1 MPDLGAV
8 RTQLE
13 ARLADLL
20 AEAKEI
26 DAELSEPH
34 SRDWEE
40 RATESEGDEV
50 LEGLGHAA
58 LAEARRIHAALTRI
72 DEGTYGICVSCGEPV
87 GEKRLEAVPHAPL
100 CIDCASRQSGSGL
113 TGGTGSTV

>member
-1 MPDLGAV
+1 MPDLDSV
-8 RTQLE
+8 RKQLE
-13 ARLADLL
+13 SRLAELL

-50 LEGLGHAA
+50 LEGLGNAA
-58 LAEARRIHAALTRI
+58 MLEARRIKAALTRI
-72 DEGTYGICVSCGEPV
+72 EEGNYGTCTSCGEPV
-87 GEKRLEAVPHAPL
+87 GDKRLEAVPDAAL
-100 CIDCASRQSGSGL
+100 CIKCASG
-113 TGGTGSTV
+113 